1 MHATAPRWT
10 LPHEPTWFHL
20 RVAIRTATK
29 LPRRVDA
36 VNVHLRL
43 WVRPQSWWRYAAAT
57 MNRLARRSPSPA
69 HHLSVGEGWGQGASI
84 AASGWHPHPP
94 LSHAGKTRGRGHRSK
109 LGATKTEGLL
119 LRHAVAL
126 LCVSWA
132 CVSCSSEPAAPPGY
146 VVVGLENGPI
156 TLDPRFATD
165 ATAAQIGDVLFDGL
179 TRLDSQSRRLPHLA
193 ASWDTPDDRTY
204 VFHLQVGFRF
214 ADGQPLTAADV
225 QATYDSV
232 RDPRSPSPK
241 RQALAPIEAVE
252 VLDPL
257 TVRFRLR
264 EPFAPFLEE
273 SGLGILSARQIATA
287 PTRPLDEPLGS
298 GPFLLTEFSPDERVV
313 AARNDSYPI
322 GRPRLAGVIFKVVP
336 DAVSR
341 LLELKRGSLDLVQ
354 NAIEPDALSWVRAQ
368 PGLLVMTSPGT
379 TFQYIGFNL
388 RDPRLADVR
397 VRRAIAHAIDRD
409 AIVDT
414 ILKGL
419 ATVASG
425 LLPPTH
431 WAYSPHVP
439 TYAYNPKRAKQLLDL
454 AGYPDPDGDGPAPRF
469 HLSYK
474 TTTVELRRR
483 IAEAF
488 QEQLA
493 QVGIAL
499 DIRSYEWATFYN
511 DIRKGDFQLYS
522 LAWVG
527 IEDPDI
533 YYQTCHSSQTPPLGN
548 NRGYFQ
554 EDTID
559 QLTEAARHVSDIDER
574 SRLYAEVQRR
584 VAQLLPVIPLW
595 WTTNVAAMNQRLQG
609 YEIQPNASYVSLR
622 DAWIEE
628 R

>member
-1 MHATAPRWT
+1 VHVTTPRRA
-10 LPHEPTWFHL
+10 LPREPFWFRIL
-20 RVAIRTATK
+20 CISIRPACQK
-29 LPRRVDA
+29 LPSCVEA
-36 VNVHLRL
+36 VNVFPRLR
-43 WVRPQSWWRYAAAT
+43 R
-57 MNRLARRSPSPA
+57 
-69 HHLSVGEGWGQGASI
+69 GI
-84 AASGWHPHPP
+84 A
-94 LSHAGKTRGRGHRSK
+94 
-109 LGATKTEGLL
+109 LL
-119 LRHAVAL
+119 LVA
-126 LCVSWA
+126 WA
-132 CVSCSSEPAAPPGY
+132 CVACHSAPATPPGY
-146 VVVGLENGPI
+146 IVVGLENGPI

-165 ATAAQIGDVLFDGL
+165 ATAAQIGDLLFDGL

-193 ASWDTPDDRTY
+193 ESWETPDDRTY
-204 VFHLQVGFRF
+204 VFHLQEGFRF
-214 ADGQPLTAADV
+214 ADGQPLTATDV

-232 RDPRSPSPK
+232 RDARAQSAK
-241 RQALAPIEAVE
+241 RQALEPIEAVD

-264 EPFAPFLEE
+264 EPFAPFMEE
-273 SGLGILSARQIATA
+273 TGLGILSARQIAKA
-287 PTRPLDEPLGS
+287 PTRPLVQPLGS
-298 GPFLLTEFSPDERVV
+298 GPFQLTEFALDERVV
-313 AARNDSYPI
+313 AARNNTYPL

-354 NAIEPDALSWVRAQ
+354 NGIEPDALGWVREQ
-368 PGLLVMTSPGT
+368 PRLSVMTSPGT
-379 TFQYIGFNL
+379 TFQYIGINL
-388 RDPRLADVR
+388 RESPLADVR

-419 ATVASG
+419 ATVATG

-431 WAYSPHVP
+431 WAYDPHVV

-483 IAEAF
+483 IAEVL
-488 QEQLA
+488 QGQLA

-533 YYQTCHSSQTPPLGN
+533 YYQTCHSSQVPPLGN
-548 NRGYFQ
+548 NRGYFH
-554 EDTID
+554 EETVD
-559 QLTEAARHVSDIDER
+559 QLTEAARRTSDIDER
-574 SRLYAEVQRR
+574 RRLYAEVQRR

-595 WTTNVAAMNQRLQG
+595 WTTNVAVMDSRLQG
-609 YEIQPNASYVSLR
+609 YELQPNASYVSLR
-622 DAWIEE
+622 NAWIEE

>member
-1 MHATAPRWT
+1 
-10 LPHEPTWFHL
+10 L
-20 RVAIRTATK
+20 RCR
-29 LPRRVDA
+29 
-36 VNVHLRL
+36 
-43 WVRPQSWWRYAAAT
+43 
-57 MNRLARRSPSPA
+57 
-69 HHLSVGEGWGQGASI
+69 
-84 AASGWHPHPP
+84 
-94 LSHAGKTRGRGHRSK
+94 
-109 LGATKTEGLL
+109 
-119 LRHAVAL
+119 VAL
-126 LCVSWA
+126 LLVGWA
-132 CVSCSSEPAAPPGY
+132 CVACNSAPATPPGY
-146 VVVGLENGPI
+146 VVVGLENGPL

-165 ATAAQIGDVLFDGL
+165 ATAAQVGDLLFDGL
-179 TRLDSQSRRLPHLA
+179 TRVDRQSRRLPHLA
-193 ASWDTPDDRTY
+193 ASWETPDDRTY
-204 VFHLQVGFRF
+204 VFHLQEGFRF
-214 ADGQPLTAADV
+214 ADGRPVTATDV

-232 RDPRSPSPK
+232 REAHSQSPK
-241 RQALAPIEAVE
+241 RLALGPIETID

-264 EPFAPFLEE
+264 EAFAPFMGET
-273 SGLGILSARQIATA
+273 GLGTLSARQIATA
-287 PTRPLDEPLGS
+287 RTRPLLAPLGS
-298 GPFLLTEFSPDERVV
+298 GPFRLREFSPDERVV
-313 AARNDSYPI
+313 AVRNDTYPL

-341 LLELKRGSLDLVQ
+341 LLELRRGSLDLVQ
-354 NAIEPDALSWVRAQ
+354 NGIEPDALGWARRQSD
-368 PGLLVMTSPGT
+368 LLVLASPGT
-379 TFQYIGFNL
+379 TFQYIGINL
-388 RDPRLADVR
+388 HSPPLGDVR

-419 ATVASG
+419 ATVATG

-431 WAYSPHVP
+431 WAYNPHVT
-439 TYAYNPKRAKQLLDL
+439 TYAYNPKGAKLLLDR
-454 AGYPDPDGDGPAPRF
+454 AGYPDPDGDGPTPRF
-469 HLSYK
+469 RLSYK

-483 IAEAF
+483 IAEVL

-511 DIRKGDFQLYS
+511 DIRKGNFQLYS

-533 YYQTCHSSQTPPLGN
+533 YYQTCHSSQVPPLGN

-559 QLTEAARHVSDIDER
+559 QLTEAARRTADVDER
-574 SRLYAEVQRR
+574 RRLYAEVQRR

-595 WTTNVAAMNQRLQG
+595 WTTNVAVMNRRLQG

-622 DAWIEE
+622 EAWIEE

>member
-1 MHATAPRWT
+1 MHTTAPRRA
-10 LPHEPTWFHL
+10 LPREPFWFRIL
-20 RVAIRTATK
+20 CIAIRPAKQK
-29 LPRRVDA
+29 LPRPADA
-36 VNVHLRL
+36 VNVHLPSR
-43 WVRPQSWWRYAAAT
+43 RAAALLVAT
-57 MNRLARRSPSPA
+57 FATFLMC
-69 HHLSVGEGWGQGASI
+69 VG
-84 AASGWHPHPP
+84 
-94 LSHAGKTRGRGHRSK
+94 
-109 LGATKTEGLL
+109 
-119 LRHAVAL
+119 
-126 LCVSWA
+126 
-132 CVSCSSEPAAPPGY
+132 CSSQPAAPPGY
-146 VVVGLENGPI
+146 LVVGLENGPI

-193 ASWDTPDDRTY
+193 AAWETPDDRTY
-204 VFHLQVGFRF
+204 VFHLQEGFRF
-214 ADGQPLTAADV
+214 ADGQPVTAADV

-232 RDPRSPSPK
+232 RDARSQSPK
-241 RQALAPIEAVE
+241 RQALDPIEAVD

-264 EPFAPFLEE
+264 QPFAPFMEE
-273 SGLGILSARQIATA
+273 SGLGVLSARQIATA
-287 PTRPLDEPLGS
+287 PTRPLAEPLGS
-298 GPFLLTEFSPDERVV
+298 GPFQLTEFTLDERVV
-313 AARNDSYPI
+313 AARNDSYPL

-341 LLELKRGSLDLVQ
+341 VLELKRGSLDLVQ
-354 NAIEPDALSWVRAQ
+354 NGIEPDTLGWVRAQ
-368 PGLLVMTSPGT
+368 PGLRVMTSPGT
-379 TFQYIGFNL
+379 TFQYIGINL
-388 RDPRLADVR
+388 RDPPLADVR

-419 ATVASG
+419 ATVATG
-425 LLPPTH
+425 LLPPLH
-431 WAYSPHVP
+431 WAYDPHVP

-483 IAEAF
+483 IAEVL
-488 QEQLA
+488 QGQLA

-511 DIRKGDFQLYS
+511 DIRRGDFQLYS

-533 YYQTCHSSQTPPLGN
+533 YYQTCHSSQIPPLGN

-554 EDTID
+554 EETVD
-559 QLTEAARHVSDIDER
+559 QLTEAARRAADLDER
-574 SRLYAEVQRR
+574 RRLYAEVQRR

-595 WTTNVAAMNQRLQG
+595 WTTNVAAMNRRLQG
-609 YEIQPNASYVSLR
+609 YEMQPNASYVSLR
-622 DAWIEE
+622 DAWLEE